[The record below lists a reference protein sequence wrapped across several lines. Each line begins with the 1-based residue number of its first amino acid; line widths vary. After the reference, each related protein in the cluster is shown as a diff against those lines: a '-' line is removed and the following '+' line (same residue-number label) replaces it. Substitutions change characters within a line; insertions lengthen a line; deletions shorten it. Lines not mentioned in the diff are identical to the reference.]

1 MKVLLVGGSGYVG
14 RMVTPY
20 MKQEHEIRV
29 LDLLPP
35 QDSSVEYVGGSTHD
49 LSAVRRALDGVEGVI
64 YMAIGKNP
72 DGSEAQDDI
81 DLMYDLNV
89 KEVHRVLRAA
99 TEANVARAVYAST
112 MSVHGPRPN
121 GVYETEAIPCD
132 APGMYGFT
140 KWLGE
145 LVCDYFARVHGLSVV
160 ALRLY
165 APVTREAWHRSCQPR
180 VPNAQTA
187 APDVARAFSLAL
199 SAPLTG
205 FHVVFISGDYE
216 GKHINCWN
224 AREFLGWEPLE
235 RPVRPLREAS

>member
-14 RMVTPY
+14 RIVTPY
-20 MKQEHEIRV
+20 MTQEHEIRV
-29 LDLLPP
+29 LDLRPP
-35 QDSSVEYVGGSTHD
+35 QDSSVEYVSGSAHD
-49 LSAVRRALDGVEGVI
+49 LSVVRRALDGVEGVI
-64 YMAIGKNP
+64 YMAMGKKP
-72 DGSEAQDDI
+72 DGSEAHDDI

-99 TEANVARAVYAST
+99 TEASVARAVYVST
-112 MSVHGPRPN
+112 VSVHWPRPN
-121 GVYETEAIPCD
+121 GAYETEAMPCD

-145 LVCDYFARVHGLSVV
+145 LVCDYFARVHGLPVV

-165 APVTREAWHRSCQPR
+165 APVTREEWHGSCQPGL
-180 VPNAQTA
+180 PNLPTA

-199 SAPLTG
+199 STPLTG

-216 GKHINCWN
+216 GKHINCSN
-224 AREFLGWEPLE
+224 ARELLGWEPLE
-235 RPVRPLREAS
+235 RPARPLREAS